1 MMFKLMMAMALM
13 MVSGFSL
20 EAAAKAKADDGDRSC
35 LNFDSGESDE
45 TWPLFEKSVPECKRT
60 MVTLTRDTKLD
71 LGEKLESRTFKT
83 GMTSFKAK
91 VISGKGRYLEDD
103 RAEDVTGATVWI
115 SVDRCEMRE
124 LVFVG
129 ANGKDVSSLKEAR
142 SVLTTDDLS
151 GMANADELK
160 GAKDDCSKK

>member
-1 MMFKLMMAMALM
+1 MMSKWMGALILILA
-13 MVSGFSL
+13 SGLSL
-20 EAAAKAKADDGDRSC
+20 SVHAKPRVEDGDRSC
-35 LNFDSGESDE
+35 LNFDAGENEE
-45 TWPLFEKSVPECKRT
+45 TWPLFEKSVPSCKRT
-60 MVTLTRDTKLD
+60 LVTLVRETKLD
-71 LGEKLESRTFKT
+71 LGEKVEFRTFKT

-91 VISGKGRYLEDD
+91 VISGKGHYLEDD
-103 RAEDVTGATVWI
+103 RPQDVSGATVWI

-142 SVLTTDDLS
+142 SVLINDELS

-160 GAKDDCSKK
+160 GAKDDCPKK